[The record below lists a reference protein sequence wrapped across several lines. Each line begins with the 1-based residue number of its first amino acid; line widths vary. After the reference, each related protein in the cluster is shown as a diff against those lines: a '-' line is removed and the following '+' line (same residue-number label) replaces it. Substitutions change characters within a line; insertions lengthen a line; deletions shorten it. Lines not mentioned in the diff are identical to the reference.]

1 MTQQSVTQPPYPG
14 PWVPPAQMVGTKSFV
29 ATWLLSWLL
38 GGLGI
43 DRFYLG
49 KIGTGVLK
57 LITFGGFGLWYLI
70 DLILTLAG
78 AQKDKAGH
86 RLQGYDEHKKI
97 AWIVTVACIVLGMIF
112 GGISQALTPS
122 VQSQSTPTSE
132 VAEAADD
139 EAIAEEPAKEE
150 PAEEAEPAEEPVAD
164 EAEEPAAVE
173 EEPVDEPEPAEPA
186 EEAVAEPEPQE
197 DTSDVPAEY
206 RSALTKAESYSGMMS
221 MSKAGVY
228 DQLTSEY
235 GEGFSAEAAQYAI
248 DNVNADWNAN
258 ALEKARSY
266 QDDMA
271 MSPNA
276 IHEQLTSDYGE
287 QFTQSQADY
296 AIEHLND

>member
-14 PWVPPAQMVGTKSFV
+14 PWVPPSQMVGTKSFV

-49 KIGTGVLK
+49 KIGTGILK

-78 AQKDKAGH
+78 AQKDKTGH

-122 VQSQSTPTSE
+122 VQSESTPTSE

-139 EAIAEEPAKEE
+139 EAIAEEPAAEE
-150 PAEEAEPAEEPVAD
+150 PAAEAEPAEEPVAE
-164 EAEEPAAVE
+164 EAEEPAVVE
-173 EEPVDEPEPAEPA
+173 EEPADEPE
-186 EEAVAEPEPQE
+186 
-197 DTSDVPAEY
+197 PAEY

-248 DNVNADWNAN
+248 DNVDADWNAN

-276 IHEQLTSDYGE
+276 IHDQLTSDYGE

>member
-1 MTQQSVTQPPYPG
+1 MTQQPVTQPPHPG
-14 PWVPPAQMVGTKSFV
+14 PWAPPEQMVGTKSFV

-57 LITFGGFGLWYLI
+57 LITLGGFGIWYFI

-78 AQKDKAGH
+78 VQKDKSGY
-86 RLQGYDEHKKI
+86 RLQGYDENKKI
-97 AWIVTVACIVLGMIF
+97 AWIVTAACIVLGMIF
-112 GGISQALTPS
+112 GGVSQALSPS
-122 VQSQSTPTSE
+122 VQPESAPTSE
-132 VAEAADD
+132 VADAADD
-139 EAIAEEPAKEE
+139 EAIDEEPAAEE
-150 PAEEAEPAEEPVAD
+150 QVEEAEPAEAPAVE
-164 EAEEPAAVE
+164 ETEEPAVAE
-173 EEPVDEPEPAEPA
+173 EEPVDDPEPEPK
-186 EEAVAEPEPQE
+186 E

-206 RSALTKAESYSGMMS
+206 RSALTKAETYSDMMS
-221 MSKAGVY
+221 MSKAGIY
-228 DQLTSEY
+228 DQLTSDY
-235 GEGFSAEAAQYAI
+235 GEGFSTEAAQYAI
-248 DNVNADWNAN
+248 DNVDADWNAN
-258 ALEKARSY
+258 ALEKARTY

-276 IHEQLTSDYGE
+276 IHDQLTSDYGE

>member
-1 MTQQSVTQPPYPG
+1 MTQQHVTQPPYPG
-14 PWVPPAQMVGTKSFV
+14 PWIPPEQTVGTKSFV

-78 AQKDKAGH
+78 AQKDKSGR

-112 GGISQALTPS
+112 GGVSQALTPS
-122 VQSQSTPTSE
+122 VQSESTPTSE

-139 EAIAEEPAKEE
+139 EAIAEEPAAEE
-150 PAEEAEPAEEPVAD
+150 PAEEAEPAEEPMAE
-164 EAEEPAAVE
+164 EAEEPAAAE
-173 EEPVDEPEPAEPA
+173 EEPADEPEPAEPA
-186 EEAVAEPEPQE
+186 EEAVAEPEPQK

-248 DNVNADWNAN
+248 DNINADWNAN
-258 ALEKARSY
+258 ALEKARTY

>member
-1 MTQQSVTQPPYPG
+1 MTQQPVTQPPHPG
-14 PWVPPAQMVGTKSFV
+14 SWVPPEQMVGTKSFV

-49 KIGTGVLK
+49 KIGTGILK
-57 LITFGGFGLWYLI
+57 LITFGGFGIWYLI

-78 AQKDKAGH
+78 VQKDKSGY
-86 RLQGYDEHKKI
+86 RLQGYDENKKI
-97 AWIVTVACIVLGMIF
+97 AWIVTAACIVLGMVF
-112 GGISQALTPS
+112 GGVSQALSPS
-122 VQSQSTPTSE
+122 VQPESAPTSE

-139 EAIAEEPAKEE
+139 EAIDEEPAAEE
-150 PAEEAEPAEEPVAD
+150 QVEEAEPAEAPAVE
-164 EAEEPAAVE
+164 ETEEPAVAE
-173 EEPVDEPEPAEPA
+173 EEPVDDPEPV
-186 EEAVAEPEPQE
+186 EEAVAEPEPEE

-206 RSALTKAESYSGMMS
+206 RSALTKAETYSDMMS
-221 MSKAGVY
+221 MSKAGIY
-228 DQLTSEY
+228 DQLTSDY
-235 GEGFSAEAAQYAI
+235 GEGFSTEAAQYAI
-248 DNVNADWNAN
+248 DNVDADWNAN
-258 ALEKARSY
+258 ALEKARTY

-276 IHEQLTSDYGE
+276 IHDQLTSDYGE